1 MDYDAVYNQT
11 MKQPTLASLQKEI
24 DYIKLRNQRVEK
36 DKAWETS
43 TARKVSVAVLTYLT
57 ILLFFV
63 VIKVK
68 NPMINAI
75 VPTLG
80 FLLSTMSLPF
90 IKKWSINKL

>member
-1 MDYDAVYNQT
+1 
-11 MKQPTLASLQKEI
+11 MKSPTLASLQKEVNS
-24 DYIKLRNQRVEK
+24 IKLRNQRVEK

-63 VIKVK
+63 VIKVE
-68 NPMINAI
+68 NPFTNAI

-80 FLLSTMSLPF
+80 FLLSTMSLPY
-90 IKKWSINKL
+90 IKKRWINKL